1 MILLGSLLDICIVN
15 FPGVA
20 CVYSFCPIIASLPEE
35 YLFAFQ
41 SWCFIF
47 SNHTIFQMNLR
58 LYVIGLFLSSLLG
71 GAVTLTGYKMLFPEK
86 GNETIEQKQN
96 HFFASPV
103 SNIKPDSSVKVPDG
117 LNFIYAAERVRP
129 AVVHIKTR
137 YDQLSALPSDEAQEK
152 EEGSDDWF
160 HDFHGFDGPF
170 KGTLPRESAGSGV
183 IISPDGYIT
192 TNNHVIEKAAEI
204 EVILEDKRS
213 YNATV
218 IGVDPTTDLALIK
231 IEEENLPFVRYG
243 NSELLHVGEWVLAIG
258 NPFDLT
264 STVTAGIVSGK
275 GRNINILKD
284 KNGMQI
290 ESFIQTD
297 AAVNPGNS
305 GGALVNLRGE
315 LMGINT
321 AIASNSGISQGYSF
335 AVPVS
340 LAKKVM
346 DDLLRY
352 GSVQRA
358 LLGVHIKDIDAKR
371 AKETG
376 LEQVRGVLVENI
388 NDNSAAQAAG
398 LQSGDIIFK
407 INTQVVNS
415 MAELQS
421 VVGTY
426 RPGDKINVWFEREGR
441 EISTWVILRNSNGN
455 TFLPK
460 LKLEKT
466 INIFGA
472 DMTPASLHEK
482 KKLGIEGGVK
492 IIRLL
497 DGRMKDAGMRA
508 GFIIT
513 QMDSQ
518 PVFSPEEVFK
528 IINASQRAI
537 VVEGLYTNGTKGY
550 HAVAP

>member
-1 MILLGSLLDICIVN
+1 
-15 FPGVA
+15 
-20 CVYSFCPIIASLPEE
+20 
-35 YLFAFQ
+35 
-41 SWCFIF
+41 
-47 SNHTIFQMNLR
+47 MNLR

-71 GAVTLTGYKMLFPEK
+71 GAVTLTGYKMLYPTKE
-86 GNETIEQKQN
+86 NETIEQKQN
-96 HFFASPV
+96 RFFASPV
-103 SNIKPDSSVKVPDG
+103 SNIKPDSSAARAVKVPDG
-117 LNFIYAAERVRP
+117 LNFVYAAEKVRP

-137 YDQLSALPSDEAQEK
+137 YEQTATFPSEEFQEK
-152 EEGSDDWF
+152 EEESDDWF
-160 HDFHGFDGPF
+160 HDFHGFDSPF
-170 KGTLPRESAGSGV
+170 KGPLPRESAGSGV
-183 IISPDGYIT
+183 VISPDGYIA

-213 YNATV
+213 YTATV
-218 IGVDPTTDLALIK
+218 IGADPTTDLALLK

-243 NSELLHVGEWVLAIG
+243 NSDQLHIGEWVLAIG

-321 AIASNSGISQGYSF
+321 AIASNTGISQGYSF

-340 LAKKVM
+340 LTKKVM

-358 LLGVHIKDIDAKR
+358 LLGVRIKDIDAKK

-376 LEQVRGVLVENI
+376 LKHVRGVLVESI
-388 NDNSAAQAAG
+388 NDKSAAQAAG
-398 LQSGDIIFK
+398 LETGDVIYK
-407 INTQVVNS
+407 INDQPVNS

-426 RPGDKINVWFEREGR
+426 RPGDKINVWFEREG
-441 EISTWVILRNSNGN
+441 EEKTTWVILRNSNGN
-455 TFLPK
+455 TFLSKPK
-460 LKLEKT
+460 AEKT

-472 DMTPASLHEK
+472 DMAPASLSEK
-482 KKLGIEGGVK
+482 KKLSIMGGVK
-492 IIRLL
+492 IVRLS
-497 DGRMKDAGMRA
+497 DGRMKDAGMRV

-513 QMDSQ
+513 QMDSR
-518 PVFSPEEVFK
+518 PVSSPEEVFK
-528 IINASQRAI
+528 IINASERAI
-537 VVEGLYTNGTKGY
+537 VVEGLYANGTKGY
-550 HAVAP
+550 HAIAP

>member
-1 MILLGSLLDICIVN
+1 M
-15 FPGVA
+15 
-20 CVYSFCPIIASLPEE
+20 
-35 YLFAFQ
+35 
-41 SWCFIF
+41 
-47 SNHTIFQMNLR
+47 TLR

-71 GAVTLTGYKMLFPEK
+71 GVVTLTGYKMLYPEK
-86 GNETIEQKQN
+86 SNETIEQKQN
-96 HFFASPV
+96 QYFASQV
-103 SNIKPDSSVKVPDG
+103 SNVKPDSSLARLLKVPDG
-117 LNFIYAAERVRP
+117 LNFIYAAEKVRP

-137 YDQLSALPSDEAQEK
+137 YEQIASFPSDEFQEK
-152 EEGSDDWF
+152 DAESDDWF

-170 KGTLPRESAGSGV
+170 KGPLPRESAGSGV

-192 TNNHVIEKAAEI
+192 TNNHVIEKASQI

-218 IGVDPTTDLALIK
+218 IGADPTTDLALLK

-243 NSELLHVGEWVLAIG
+243 DSEQLHIGEWVLAIG

-264 STVTAGIVSGK
+264 STVTAGIISGK

-321 AIASNSGISQGYSF
+321 AIASNTGISQGYSF

-340 LAKKVM
+340 LTKKVM

-358 LLGVHIKDIDAKR
+358 LLGVRINDVDAKKAR
-371 AKETG
+371 ETG
-376 LEQVRGVLVENI
+376 LKHVRGVMVESI
-388 NDNSAAQAAG
+388 NDKSAAQMAG
-398 LQSGDIIFK
+398 LEVGDVIFQ
-407 INTQVVNS
+407 INTQSINS

-421 VVGTY
+421 VIGTY
-426 RPGDKINVWFEREGR
+426 RPGDKINVWFERDGEDKN
-441 EISTWVILRNSNGN
+441 TWVVLRNSNGN
-455 TFLPK
+455 TILSKPK
-460 LKLEKT
+460 AQKT

-472 DMTPASLHEK
+472 DMAPVNSIEK
-482 KKLGIEGGVK
+482 KKLGINSGVK
-492 IIRLL
+492 IIRIA
-497 DGRMKDAGMRA
+497 DGRMKDAGMRV

-518 PVFSPEEVFK
+518 PVSSAEEVFK

-537 VVEGLYTNGTKGY
+537 VVEGIYANGTKGY
-550 HAVAP
+550 HAIAP